1 MAGLHSAFSRAG
13 EVGAILIFAHFS
25 LGSANCSRMA
35 KETLGKS
42 VLEIAY
48 NLDKCV
54 ESDRKAGWGKKM
66 PLFGMGNDSCSGV
79 KSKHFDDGF

>member
-1 MAGLHSAFSRAG
+1 
-13 EVGAILIFAHFS
+13 
-25 LGSANCSRMA
+25 MA